1 MHDTEIKD
9 TIRFHY
15 QELSKNQKKLA
26 EFIIENF
33 VKIPFLSV
41 HEVSEESGISTAT
54 IVRFSQRIGF
64 SGYGELRDAI
74 SLVLQESWTKSTF
87 PPITDLTDDVA
98 TSVARQDLKDIE
110 DTFKQLG
117 KEDFKRAVDYILD
130 ARVVYVAGLG
140 VSYLL
145 AQILA
150 YQLSQ
155 VGVDARA
162 LHQGSASF
170 LEQLLFMKPDDL
182 LIALSYPPYSK
193 ETIETSKAASEKN
206 LRVIAI
212 TNSPASPITF
222 YSTLNLVAKSENVL
236 FTNSCAAISVLINA
250 LTTECAHSDRPRSE
264 KRLTDVETIHR
275 GLVETIP

>member
-1 MHDTEIKD
+1 MHDIEIKD
-9 TIRFHY
+9 TIRLHY

-26 EFIIENF
+26 EYIIENF
-33 VKIPFLSV
+33 VKVPFLSV
-41 HEVSEESGISTAT
+41 QEVSEDSGTSTAT

-64 SGYGELRDAI
+64 SGYSELRDAI
-74 SLVLQESWTKSTF
+74 SLVLQESWTKSVF
-87 PPITDLTDDVA
+87 PSITSLTDDVVA
-98 TSVARQDLKDIE
+98 SVAKQDLKDIE
-110 DTFKQLG
+110 DTFKHLS
-117 KEDFKRAVDYILD
+117 KEDFTRAVDYILD
-130 ARVVYVAGLG
+130 AHAVYTAGLG

-155 VGVDARA
+155 VGIDAKA

-170 LEQLLFMKPDDL
+170 LEQLLFFKPNDL
-182 LIALSYPPYSK
+182 LIAMSYPPYSK
-193 ETIETSKAASEKN
+193 ETIETAKITSEKN

-250 LTTECAHSDRPRSE
+250 ITTECAHSDRSRSE
-264 KRLTDVETIHR
+264 KRLTDVESIHK